1 MDNILY
7 PYRNNIQVEL
17 VKRKKVK
24 NINQL
29 VLTDSLYIDLNK
41 TFSDNYF
48 LNDEPLKRV
57 YKEANEINHVTDL
70 VADDGKY
77 IMSVDMDQRKRN
89 MATYTSERLI
99 ILIFKKLFSINFKE
113 KREGNLIFEKP
124 DFINLD
130 IIIKETEKI
139 ANEAIQAGLDTK
151 TAFSK
156 GRYFMKIPSLGVCYI
171 SYPVLG
177 NLSELLALE
186 IIDYSITDV
195 IEIEFRSYL
204 DVLDNYANLQEDF
217 SNIKNLVGLSENNAS
232 IKELIEEN
240 LEMKAKIKSLREIAY
255 SSYISKLKK
264 TFEINGISFI
274 NHIIDDSNI
283 NELSSFVSMLDE
295 DIAIVAKT
303 EGEFSS
309 FILSNKTSMNLLHLI
324 KNISE
329 IYKMELFTDENYL
342 RGRIESKY
350 LERFFDTFS
359 KDLKNLILNK

>member
-17 VKRKKVK
+17 VKRKKIK

-48 LNDEPLKRV
+48 LNNEPLKRV

-70 VADDGKY
+70 VTDDGNY
-77 IMSVDMDQRKRN
+77 IMSVDMNQRKRN
-89 MATYTSERLI
+89 MAAYTSERLI
-99 ILIFKKLFSINFKE
+99 ILILKKLFSIDFKE
-113 KREGNLIFEKP
+113 KKDGKLIFEKP

-130 IIIKETEKI
+130 TIIKETEKI
-139 ANEAIQAGLDTK
+139 ANQAIRAGLDTK

-186 IIDYSITDV
+186 ITNYSITDV

-204 DVLDNYANLQEDF
+204 DVLDNYANLQKDF
-217 SNIKNLVGLSENNAS
+217 SNIKNLVGLDENNAS

-240 LEMKAKIKSLREIAY
+240 LEMKAKIKNLREIAY
-255 SSYISKLKK
+255 SSYISKLER
-264 TFEINGISFI
+264 TFEICGISFI
-274 NHIIDDSNI
+274 NHIIDDSSI
-283 NELSSFVSMLDE
+283 NELSSFVSMLNE
-295 DIAIVAKT
+295 DIALVAKA

-309 FILSNKTSMNLLHLI
+309 FILSNKTPMNLLPI
-324 KNISE
+324 VKNISE

-350 LERFFDTFS
+350 LKRFFDTFT
-359 KDLKNLILNK
+359 KDLKKHILNK